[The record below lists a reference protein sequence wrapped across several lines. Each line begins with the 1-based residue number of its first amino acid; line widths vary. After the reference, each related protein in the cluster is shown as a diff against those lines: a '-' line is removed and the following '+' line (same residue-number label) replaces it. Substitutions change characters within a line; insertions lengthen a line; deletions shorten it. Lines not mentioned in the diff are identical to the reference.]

1 MVLCSSHATDF
12 AIPGQ
17 AVTAWRAG
25 LTAFRRRR
33 VQGELL
39 HTPVGPRQ
47 ALKFVKDAVLR
58 PDLCSTRCTLQ
69 ESVWVFGYVSSRYP
83 RCETDCTMTNRVPA
97 VLEPRD
103 SSGDPALAGVTG
115 TQPTLRRLDSLRP
128 NTRPP
133 VRNAILS
140 RISPDGLAAL
150 GECLEPI
157 VLKERMVLQEPKRH
171 AKHVYFVES
180 GLVSLR
186 VVAAG
191 SVLETAVIGSRG
203 VVGASFLC
211 GGHLSTHQSVVL
223 FPGSA
228 HRIRVEELRRLVE
241 ERPEIREH
249 LFEYVQ
255 ALTFQCVQTGLCGV
269 RHDREQ
275 RLASWLCLA
284 SDAADVRVLP
294 VTHDYLS
301 SVLGLRRAGVTQT
314 LSRFEERGLIRKMR
328 GVLEIDEPKC
338 LEKRACCCYKLI
350 SGAYASSQSAIPAKE
365 LMG

>member
-1 MVLCSSHATDF
+1 
-12 AIPGQ
+12 
-17 AVTAWRAG
+17 
-25 LTAFRRRR
+25 
-33 VQGELL
+33 
-39 HTPVGPRQ
+39 
-47 ALKFVKDAVLR
+47 
-58 PDLCSTRCTLQ
+58 
-69 ESVWVFGYVSSRYP
+69 
-83 RCETDCTMTNRVPA
+83 MTNRVPA

-171 AKHVYFVES
+171 AEHVYFVES

-191 SVLETAVIGSRG
+191 SVLETAVIGYRG

-284 SDAADVRVLP
+284 SDAADVCVLP